1 MAAVSMGAILIP
13 STLALAEETSI
24 DKNQFITKEEA
35 STKEDGL
42 LYVVDN
48 PFESQVTTMQVI
60 ADGGWSWKQI
70 NKRNSDT
77 KLDEKF
83 VAFVGNTVYN
93 IAVAFFGAKLIK
105 GALSVGEFTGA
116 VTSGFIASVKKP
128 IKPGKTVYLTITT
141 YEDSDSVN
149 YYVKENAKAYSDAK
163 RTKQVGSYDSVH
175 KFRKK

>member
-1 MAAVSMGAILIP
+1 
-13 STLALAEETSI
+13 
-24 DKNQFITKEEA
+24 
-35 STKEDGL
+35 
-42 LYVVDN
+42 
-48 PFESQVTTMQVI
+48 
-60 ADGGWSWKQI
+60 
-70 NKRNSDT
+70 
-77 KLDEKF
+77 

>member
-128 IKPGKTVYLTITT
+128 IKL
-141 YEDSDSVN
+141 
-149 YYVKENAKAYSDAK
+149 
-163 RTKQVGSYDSVH
+163 
-175 KFRKK
+175 